1 VLRGA
6 NAGCKRFLA
15 CSRQKLWWMNPE
27 WGSTAAEIPNE
38 TQFLLFQLAST
49 KGGGGAR
56 DEEEGEAYGVIFPLI
71 SGAFRSS
78 LEATKGWGGGGG
90 AGVVGRGWGKHDSV
104 SLRIESGDASV
115 VGADIRAIAFV
126 ATGSDPFALV
136 RESMEAVQRQ
146 LKTFELRTRKP
157 VPPAMDVFG
166 WCTWDAFYSK
176 VDGPGIMRGVDTLRA
191 GGVPPRLVII
201 DDGWQD
207 TSDLPPP
214 PVASDR
220 RGNAGGVETAPG
232 GLGSGVGGDGLR
244 GGLAEDQ
251 ILVGLGRSG
260 SSGLRRVLSTDRA
273 ERDLMI
279 RTELCVSVSPCG
291 AALGATVPCATIL
304 ICWSP
309 SR

>member
-1 VLRGA
+1 
-6 NAGCKRFLA
+6 
-15 CSRQKLWWMNPE
+15 MNPE

-56 DEEEGEAYGVIFPLI
+56 EEEEGEAYGVIFPLV

-214 PVASDR
+214 SVASDR
-220 RGNAGGVETAPG
+220 RGNAGGGRDCAGRFGEWGGGRWVEGWVGGRSNLG
-232 GLGSGVGGDGLR
+232 GLGTVRLIRIAAG
-244 GGLAEDQ
+244 AQ
-251 ILVGLGRSG
+251 YG
-260 SSGLRRVLSTDRA
+260 SR
-273 ERDLMI
+273 
-279 RTELCVSVSPCG
+279 
-291 AALGATVPCATIL
+291 
-304 ICWSP
+304 
-309 SR
+309 